1 MPVGV
6 VRVDGIHVYPW
17 EASQLNPVPISR
29 VDFAYFRWPVDPV
42 FAYTEADG
50 YITEDAVNSVQL
62 EWPKDEHITFIAML
76 LKYIGINLREAEIVQ
91 IANQQLTTGQ

>member
-1 MPVGV
+1 
-6 VRVDGIHVYPW
+6 
-17 EASQLNPVPISR
+17 
-29 VDFAYFRWPVDPV
+29 V